1 MALDHWHIPDTGL
14 SQHFA
19 CDGNG
24 DLVFRSG
31 RGRDSRDITI
41 RSIIDC
47 VEPQSRT
54 PLILRFNDI
63 LYSSM
68 TKIHDSFQL
77 AMEEIEYPGGFRNMF
92 QYLYPVKVCFE
103 NSVVDTVLQYGEQF
117 GIGIETGSSAE
128 FALAVHKVAE
138 RPGQTTVLFDG
149 YKQRA
154 DLELAMN
161 SEQVGCRPV
170 IVIGDLDQLRL
181 TIAFAKD
188 SKWFP
193 CIALRIRLQSSGAGR
208 WAKSCGE
215 HSKFGF
221 SPEDLNEAQVF
232 LERTSMLH
240 TVVMIHFH
248 PGSQVTRIAQIA
260 MAVEQGVNTYIRLR
274 SAGAKNL
281 KSLDCGGGLV
291 IEPQESDQ
299 AADRTIDYDAQEYA
313 NSVVGT
319 ALRCCSAAKI
329 EPPKILIESGRA
341 LVAQH
346 AMLVV
351 EVLNVR
357 LGTEITDRASG
368 AADVDLDR
376 RRSQILAPR
385 SHDAA
390 ICAFSIFRSLMDY
403 FIEGR
408 TFHFI
413 PVQRLNEK
421 PKHLVRIEDLSADSD
436 GVIERFPNGRI
447 GLPIHRQNEQH
458 YHLAVPF
465 VGAYQQALGCSH
477 NMLGSVTQVAISSMS
492 EPGAKACIT
501 IMLGS
506 TIEAE
511 IAHHGHVLTEKTIL
525 QSYLKRSTYP
535 VKSTE
540 CGSERHTRVHKL

>member
-14 SQHFA
+14 PQHFA

-24 DLVFRSG
+24 DLVFRTG
-31 RGRDSRDITI
+31 RGNDSRDITI

-47 VEPQSRT
+47 VEPQLRT

-77 AMEEIEYPGGFRNMF
+77 AMEKIDYPGGFRDMF
-92 QYLYPVKVCFE
+92 QYLYPIKVCFE
-103 NSVVDTVLQYGEQF
+103 NSVVDTVLRYGEQF

-128 FALAVHKVAE
+128 FALAVYKAAE

-149 YKQRA
+149 YKQQA
-154 DLELAMN
+154 DLEFAMD

-188 SKWFP
+188 SKWSP
-193 CIALRIRLQSSGAGR
+193 CIALRVRLQSSGAGR

-221 SPEDLNEAQVF
+221 SPQDLNVAQDL

-248 PGSQVTRIAQIA
+248 PGSQVTRIAQIGI
-260 MAVEQGVNTYIRLR
+260 AVEQGVNIYIRLR

-299 AADRTIDYDAQEYA
+299 ASDRTIDYDAQKYA
-313 NSVVGT
+313 DLVVGT

-357 LGTEITDRASG
+357 SGTEMTDRTSEVV
-368 AADVDLDR
+368 DVDLGR
-376 RRSQILAPR
+376 RRSQVLAPR

-390 ICAFSIFRSLMDY
+390 ICGFSIFRSLMDY

-413 PVQRLNEK
+413 PIQRLNEQ
-421 PKHLVRIEDLSADSD
+421 PKHLVRIEDMSADSD
-436 GVIERFPNGRI
+436 GVIERFPNGKP
-447 GLPIHRQNEQH
+447 GLPLHQQNEQR

-465 VGAYQQALGCSH
+465 VGAYQHALGCSH
-477 NMLGSVTQVAISSMS
+477 NMLGSVAQVVISSTN
-492 EPGAKACIT
+492 EPWAKTSIT
-501 IMLGS
+501 VMPGS

-511 IAHHGHVLTEKTIL
+511 IAMHGHVLTEKAIL
-525 QSYLKRSTYP
+525 QSYLKRSTYLATP
-535 VKSTE
+535 A
-540 CGSERHTRVHKL
+540 GNGGQRQTRVHKL

>member
-1 MALDHWHIPDTGL
+1 
-14 SQHFA
+14 
-19 CDGNG
+19 
-24 DLVFRSG
+24 
-31 RGRDSRDITI
+31 
-41 RSIIDC
+41 
-47 VEPQSRT
+47 
-54 PLILRFNDI
+54 
-63 LYSSM
+63 M

-77 AMEEIEYPGGFRNMF
+77 AMEEIKYPGGFRDMF
-92 QYLYPVKVCFE
+92 QYLYPIKVCFE
-103 NSVVDTVLQYGEQF
+103 NSVVDTVLRYGEQF

-138 RPGQTTVLFDG
+138 RPGQTTILFDG

-154 DLELAMN
+154 DLEFAMN

-188 SKWFP
+188 SKWSP

-221 SPEDLNEAQVF
+221 SPHDLKEAQDL

-248 PGSQVTRIAQIA
+248 PGSQVTRIAQIGV
-260 MAVEQGVNTYIRLR
+260 AVEQGVNIYIRLR

-299 AADRTIDYDAQEYA
+299 ASDRTIDYDAQEYA
-313 NSVVGT
+313 DVVVGT

-357 LGTEITDRASG
+357 SGTEMTDHTSG
-368 AADVDLDR
+368 VADVDRDR

-385 SHDAA
+385 RHDAA
-390 ICAFSIFRSLMDY
+390 ICGFSIFRSLMDY

-413 PVQRLNEK
+413 PVQRLNEQ
-421 PKHLVRIEDLSADSD
+421 PKHLVRIEDMSADSD
-436 GVIERFPNGRI
+436 GVIERFPNGKS
-447 GLPIHRQNEQH
+447 GLPLHQQNEQR

-477 NMLGSVTQVAISSMS
+477 NMLGSVTQVVISSTNK
-492 EPGAKACIT
+492 PWAKTSIAV
-501 IMLGS
+501 MPGS

-511 IAHHGHVLTEKTIL
+511 IAMHGQRLDGESHSPELSQT
-525 QSYLKRSTYP
+525 
-535 VKSTE
+535 
-540 CGSERHTRVHKL
+540 